1 MSTKPPIAAR
11 MPRATSKSLFTW
23 RAPSPGRRRV
33 RAETSSGRQ
42 ASGHREPDE
51 AAPAHLPRD
60 RPVVSR
66 SRASLRAFHSPSTKP
81 ASSRP
86 CEPPSAGTRSG
97 RGRRRWS
104 FGPRRPL
111 RRPGPPLRKAT
122 GPPRPGAGRTSG
134 TACRRHHTRSRPRRQ
149 RARARFHGARRR
161 SYPPGRRRE
170 GVRRFLLPLLAV
182 LVLATPAGGAR
193 SGGAPV
199 ALVTAETLNQLIAVE
214 LPSGRVLRRISL
226 PEDPENVEAQPGL
239 RIAVVVSTR
248 AGVVSL
254 VDTER
259 LRVIR
264 KLGGFR
270 SPHIAAL
277 PPDGEYAYVTD
288 DGSGKLNVIDLARRR
303 VIRRVFVGIE
313 AHHLAISPDGRRTWV
328 ALGEHARSIV
338 ILNTSNPLR
347 PRVIGR
353 FEPGGEAHDLA
364 FTPSGARV
372 WVTWANTSQ
381 VGIFDARSH
390 RLVRTFSAGSP
401 PQHVA
406 SLYFE
411 GRGRMYV
418 TSGYA
423 GRMEIRD
430 AESGRPRHSA
440 GTAYGSFNIG
450 LGGGLLLTS
459 SLERGT
465 LTELDNVTGRRLGQW
480 HVAPAARDVALVVR

>member
-1 MSTKPPIAAR
+1 
-11 MPRATSKSLFTW
+11 
-23 RAPSPGRRRV
+23 
-33 RAETSSGRQ
+33 
-42 ASGHREPDE
+42 
-51 AAPAHLPRD
+51 
-60 RPVVSR
+60 
-66 SRASLRAFHSPSTKP
+66 
-81 ASSRP
+81 
-86 CEPPSAGTRSG
+86 
-97 RGRRRWS
+97 
-104 FGPRRPL
+104 
-111 RRPGPPLRKAT
+111 
-122 GPPRPGAGRTSG
+122 
-134 TACRRHHTRSRPRRQ
+134 
-149 RARARFHGARRR
+149 
-161 SYPPGRRRE
+161 
-170 GVRRFLLPLLAV
+170 VRRFLLPLLAV

-277 PPDGEYAYVTD
+277 PPDGKYAYVTD

-372 WVTWANTSQ
+372 WVTSANTSQ

>member
-86 CEPPSAGTRSG
+86 CEPASVGTWSG

-104 FGPRRPL
+104 SGPRRPL
-111 RRPGPPLRKAT
+111 RRPEPPLRKAT
-122 GPPRPGAGRTSG
+122 GLPRPGAGGTSG
-134 TACRRHHTRSRPRRQ
+134 TACCRRHTRSRPRRQ

-161 SYPPGRRRE
+161 SYPPRRRDETPLRLGDLSSTGRRRE

-239 RIAVVVSTR
+239 RIAVVVST
-248 AGVVSL
+248 G
-254 VDTER
+254 
-259 LRVIR
+259 
-264 KLGGFR
+264 
-270 SPHIAAL
+270 P
-277 PPDGEYAYVTD
+277 
-288 DGSGKLNVIDLARRR
+288 GSSAW
-303 VIRRVFVGIE
+303 
-313 AHHLAISPDGRRTWV
+313 S
-328 ALGEHARSIV
+328 
-338 ILNTSNPLR
+338 
-347 PRVIGR
+347 
-353 FEPGGEAHDLA
+353 
-364 FTPSGARV
+364 TPSAFESSGN
-372 WVTWANTSQ
+372 W
-381 VGIFDARSH
+381 
-390 RLVRTFSAGSP
+390 AGSVP
-401 PQHVA
+401 
-406 SLYFE
+406 
-411 GRGRMYV
+411 R
-418 TSGYA
+418 TS
-423 GRMEIRD
+423 
-430 AESGRPRHSA
+430 
-440 GTAYGSFNIG
+440 
-450 LGGGLLLTS
+450 
-459 SLERGT
+459 
-465 LTELDNVTGRRLGQW
+465 RR
-480 HVAPAARDVALVVR
+480 